1 MAPKDGRDVD
11 QFLAVDVV
19 KTRGQI
25 LCSIRLKCV
34 SKNLMPRRMLK
45 NSFLIAQIIPWNNSF
60 QNMYDML

>member
-19 KTRGQI
+19 KMRCQI

-34 SKNLMPRRMLK
+34 SKNLTPRRMLK
-45 NSFLIAQIIPWNNSF
+45 KASLGLRKVTGSHGG
-60 QNMYDML
+60 